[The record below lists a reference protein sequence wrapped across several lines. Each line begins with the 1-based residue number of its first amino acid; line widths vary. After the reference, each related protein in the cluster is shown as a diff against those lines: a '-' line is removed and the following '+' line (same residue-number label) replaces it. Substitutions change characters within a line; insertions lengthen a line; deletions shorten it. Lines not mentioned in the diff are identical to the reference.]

1 MNFPQIFTDA
11 AGREWNVQFGFPVES
26 RMEQI
31 VGITLDDLIPE
42 IDPKEKLKAQDK
54 RLMPLQKLM
63 TDGKK
68 LFAMFYALVKPQAD
82 KLGLTKEQVE
92 EGFSTEASISAMVDA
107 IVGSVQNFTPVRW
120 NSLRKWLLPM
130 VMKMAG
136 KVMAFQDS
144 ELEKMRAN
152 IDKLSEEDFGK
163 ALAAGIASG
172 DASPTVPSSL
182 ALQDVSIPSA
192 SASPAVSA

>member
-172 DASPTVPSSL
+172 DESPTVPSNL